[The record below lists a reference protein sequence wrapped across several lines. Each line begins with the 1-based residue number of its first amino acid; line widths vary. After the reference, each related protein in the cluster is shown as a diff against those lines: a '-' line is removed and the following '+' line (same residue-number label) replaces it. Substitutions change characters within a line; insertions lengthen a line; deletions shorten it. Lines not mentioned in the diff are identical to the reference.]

1 MTVKD
6 FIEYIVSIGA
16 NDNTELWIFDNDGLY
31 MPLYEGMIEKDID
44 NSINIHTGIYQRTK
58 SSFLL
63 SQFRRITS
71 KFCLTFILNM
81 LYLHYQI
88 KK

>member
-44 NSINIHTGIYQRTK
+44 NSINIHTGIY
-58 SSFLL
+58 
-63 SQFRRITS
+63 
-71 KFCLTFILNM
+71 
-81 LYLHYQI
+81 
-88 KK
+88 